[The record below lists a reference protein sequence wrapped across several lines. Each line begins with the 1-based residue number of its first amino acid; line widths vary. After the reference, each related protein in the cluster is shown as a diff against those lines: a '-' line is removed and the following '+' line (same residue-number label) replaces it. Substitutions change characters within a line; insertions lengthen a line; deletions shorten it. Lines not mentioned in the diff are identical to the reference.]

1 MSANVTIIGNLVRE
15 PKLSYSASE
24 AKTAI
29 CRFSVAVEQGFNE
42 SKKTHFVPVTVFGD
56 LAENVASS
64 LAKGQSVIVVGRLD
78 TYTKQVEID
87 GEEKGITMVGFI
99 GDFVGPSLKWATAKV
114 SRVERDRDET
124 AAPAAAAKTRTK
136 PAAPAEDDDE
146 DKAPAPKAR
155 ASSAAKSRAKAPAA
169 AAPDED
175 DDF

>member
-24 AKTAI
+24 NKTAI
-29 CRFSVAVEQGFNE
+29 CRFSVAVEQGFQE

-114 SRVERDRDET
+114 SKVERDRDET
-124 AAPAAAAKTRTK
+124 PAPAAAKSRTK
-136 PAAPAEDDDE
+136 AAAPADDDE
-146 DKAPAPKAR
+146 EDEAPAPKAR
-155 ASSAAKSRAKAPAA
+155 PASAAKSRAKAPAA
-169 AAPDED
+169 TAPDED